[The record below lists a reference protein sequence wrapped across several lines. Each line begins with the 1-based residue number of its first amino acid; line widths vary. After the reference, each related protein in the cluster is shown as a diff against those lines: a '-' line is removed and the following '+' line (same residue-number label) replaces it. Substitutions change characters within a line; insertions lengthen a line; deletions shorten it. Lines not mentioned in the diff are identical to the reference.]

1 MDDYNRSQNAS
12 GDSTNK
18 AETSPRRAGDLTHL
32 LPNDDDDDDDLGN
45 IDKIES
51 MHVFSA
57 DQIEN
62 NSSINNA
69 AIIERAQQQKDA
81 ILKFSELVKTL
92 PEKSLS
98 SLFQA
103 GVNFWK
109 GLTTS
114 RGSGGGLNEELKSK
128 LATLLKKLRTSSDG
142 VNAPNR
148 PFPALEGFDKDRDET
163 RDTTADAI
171 DNPLNGSTNA
181 VAIPSESAAEGADQS
196 STAASDVELSE
207 LSVEDARREFLCTLF
222 AAFPYW
228 KYDNF
233 L

>member
-51 MHVFSA
+51 MHVV
-57 DQIEN
+57 E
-62 NSSINNA
+62 
-69 AIIERAQQQKDA
+69 ERAQQQKDA
-81 ILKFSELVKTL
+81 ILKFSEL
-92 PEKSLS
+92 
-98 SLFQA
+98 

-148 PFPALEGFDKDRDET
+148 PFPALEGFAFDKDRDET

-207 LSVEDARREFLCTLF
+207 LSVEDARR
-222 AAFPYW
+222 
-228 KYDNF
+228 
-233 L
+233 